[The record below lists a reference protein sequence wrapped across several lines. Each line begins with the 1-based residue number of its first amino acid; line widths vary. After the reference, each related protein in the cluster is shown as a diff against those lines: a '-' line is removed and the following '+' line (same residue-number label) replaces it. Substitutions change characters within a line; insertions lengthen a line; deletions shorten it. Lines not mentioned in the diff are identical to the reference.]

1 MFCKY
6 DCYWY
11 LTIIEDGYMDTVL
24 TSGHAGAAN
33 WAFFPVFPLTVK
45 FLAFLFPINPILIGI
60 LLNNLVFFF
69 FLLVVNRYLAKK
81 FNDFDYKSFTILYC
95 FSPFSIY
102 FNSLYTETIYIF
114 LIAAL
119 IFLLQNQR
127 MLAAGAAGALLS
139 GTRVTGISFLTL
151 YAIQV
156 MRDFLSS
163 RSVKTGTWIGLFVF
177 PIGLIA
183 FSLFLFFTI
192 GDPFGYITIQEAW
205 GFGNLSFID
214 WLLNISSS
222 GSMIPWAYLAS
233 IIAALGGAIYFLTR
247 KSYTEAFILSIP
259 VITSVISVAINFRYF
274 FVLYPF
280 YLILSR
286 LIASNKWLKVPL
298 YVGTTVSSILLIN
311 AWLAG
316 AGYLV

>member
-1 MFCKY
+1 
-6 DCYWY
+6 
-11 LTIIEDGYMDTVL
+11 MDTVL

-45 FLAFLFPINPILIGI
+45 FLSNLIPVDPVIVGI
-60 LLNNLVFFF
+60 ALNNLLFFF
-69 FLLVVNRYLAKK
+69 FLLIINRYLAKK
-81 FNDFDYKSFTILYC
+81 FSNFDYKSFTILYC

-102 FNSLYTETIYIF
+102 FNSLYTEAMYIL
-114 LIAAL
+114 LIAAVVY
-119 IFLLQNQR
+119 FLQNQR

-151 YAIQV
+151 YAVQV
-156 MRDFLSS
+156 LRDYLASS
-163 RSVKTGTWIGLFVF
+163 KINLRSLVGFFVF
-177 PIGLIA
+177 PFGLIA
-183 FSLFLFFTI
+183 FSLFLYFSI
-192 GDPFGYITIQEAW
+192 GDPIGYISIQEAW

-214 WLLNISSS
+214 WLFKISSS
-222 GSMIPWAYLAS
+222 GSVIPWAYLVS
-233 IIAALGGAIYFLTR
+233 VLLAAGGAIYFIIR

-298 YVGTTVSSILLIN
+298 YVGTAVSSILLIN